1 MPELL
6 VIAGLLTAILL
17 LLTVVAALWI
27 AVAYLGRV
35 VFLYLGVS
43 LGAGALTALLILSA
57 DGTDFG
63 AVIGGLVVAYYAV
76 KGLAYKRAETPSLW
90 EQHSDPRG

>member
-6 VIAGLLTAILL
+6 VIAGLLTALL
-17 LLTVVAALWI
+17 VLLTVVAALWI
-27 AVAYLGRV
+27 AVAYLGWV

-43 LGAGALTALLILSA
+43 LGAGALTAILILSA
-57 DGTDFG
+57 DGTNFG

-76 KGLAYKRAETPSLW
+76 KGLAYTRTETLSW
-90 EQHSDPRG
+90 REQHSDPGG

>member
-6 VIAGLLTAILL
+6 VIAGLLTAILV

-27 AVAYLGRV
+27 AVAYLGWV
-35 VFLYLGVS
+35 VFLYLGVP

-76 KGLAYKRAETPSLW
+76 KGLAYVRAETLRWPK
-90 EQHSDPRG
+90 QHFHPGG